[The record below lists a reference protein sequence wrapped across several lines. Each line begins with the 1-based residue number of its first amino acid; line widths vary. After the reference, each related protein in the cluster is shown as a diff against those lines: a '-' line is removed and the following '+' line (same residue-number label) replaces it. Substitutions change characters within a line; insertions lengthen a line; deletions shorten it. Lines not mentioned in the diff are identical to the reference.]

1 MSRKQ
6 EMMDLLIEAGKLL
19 AEEMS
24 PEDVLRSNLLGAW
37 LQQVSSSLLAVGMT
51 EELNLWEQTR
61 QVEVNVST
69 AAELRIYMMSMRAVL
84 FGILHQVETN
94 I

>member
-51 EELNLWEQTR
+51 EELDLWEQTR

-69 AAELRIYMMSMRAVL
+69 AAELRIYMMSMRADL
-84 FGILHQVETN
+84 FGIQHQVETDR
-94 I
+94 

>member
-24 PEDVLRSNLLGAW
+24 PDDVLRSNLLGAW
-37 LQQVSSSLLAVGMT
+37 LQQVSASLLAVGMT
-51 EELNLWEQTR
+51 EELDLWERTR

-84 FGILHQVETN
+84 FGILHQVETD

>member
-84 FGILHQVETN
+84 FGILHQVETD